1 MVNMAAAFSNSIFGT
16 DKPTPVSLIWN
27 VGGTFCLMILRC
39 LSGLKPANVLKM
51 NQAGWVSHTSGA
63 SECSR
68 PGLPVA
74 TGRRGVTERALGL
87 RQPRASCLFWNCL
100 CTFFQRLFL
109 GLCVAK
115 RLVRCRGHLLSL
127 VLPLNW
133 ERWFGDDPLRR
144 KKHPNEGGPESTLL
158 QRVALR
164 VPGPWLPLHSRLH
177 WREQTLTLN
186 SPAQKWTNRWLSFTV
201 G

>member
-1 MVNMAAAFSNSIFGT
+1 MVNMPAAFSNSIFGT

-74 TGRRGVTERALGL
+74 TGRRGVTERALVWGSPG
-87 RQPRASCLFWNCL
+87 PRASSGTAC
-100 CTFFQRLFL
+100 
-109 GLCVAK
+109 APSS
-115 RLVRCRGHLLSL
+115 RGSSWDSVLRRGWWGARGRHLLSL

-158 QRVALR
+158 
-164 VPGPWLPLHSRLH
+164 
-177 WREQTLTLN
+177 
-186 SPAQKWTNRWLSFTV
+186 
-201 G
+201 